1 MVGDKMKS
9 VIVVLVFIF
18 IFLNQNTYIDLK
30 QFKRTSIT
38 VEIKGEVQKPGTYE
52 LTYNAKVK
60 DVIKQSGGLLESA
73 DISGVNQSKNLRNQD
88 VVVIEKKQQR
98 NKVSINS
105 ASLEELCTIPGVGPS
120 TAQKIID
127 YREGISSFQSI
138 EDIKKVNGI
147 KEKSY
152 LKIKDYIRL

>member
-1 MVGDKMKS
+1 MKS

-52 LTYNAKVK
+52 LNYNAKVK

-73 DISGVNQSKNLRNQD
+73 DISGLNQSKNLRNQD